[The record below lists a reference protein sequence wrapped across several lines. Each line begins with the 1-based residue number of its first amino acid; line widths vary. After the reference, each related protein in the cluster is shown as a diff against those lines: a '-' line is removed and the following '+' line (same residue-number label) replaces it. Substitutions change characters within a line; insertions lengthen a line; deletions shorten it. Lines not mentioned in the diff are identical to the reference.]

1 MQQMQQP
8 LPTKDTNGVG
18 LGFIV
23 EKLLNDFDND
33 GENDNVCNEF
43 EKEYAQYE
51 KKYDEIKQ
59 TILAIYKKIKQ
70 RKNYNSN
77 GVTVSYMNYSKVKE
91 QYRELLN
98 LLYVEKENNETKHRA
113 NWHIVM
119 LHRLLAHT
127 RDISDGCGEREL
139 AYMQLFELARM
150 NAAAASHA
158 LETVVT
164 WQSDKP
170 KPLGSWKDVKG
181 LVGYMRRTMNMRD
194 ERDMAAYLALTNYA
208 VRLVNER
215 LAKDVLAFYKDD
227 DEIIGHG
234 NKDDDEIIGHG
245 NKDDDEIIGHGNKDD
260 GEISF
265 VSKWIPRENK
275 SKKYGNFYERLA
287 CDYYK
292 DWLPKDRNANPVS
305 YEKAVVKCKIHYRK
319 LVSFLNQYLE
329 TPQIKMCQK
338 RWSDIAFSKTT
349 RLTRDLQD
357 RALLNLKSHDHR
369 TKRHVGN
376 ADREAC
382 AEKYK
387 VWKCDTINRANGINT
402 DLETHVAVSKYYSSC
417 SSLDYNRNAEW
428 AAFASQEVLKNRFKR
443 AIPVLAGNSYKAVG
457 LALAVAENALTG
469 RTLIVKDGG
478 ELVLH
483 DLDASF
489 VKNVKYLTTKAPQ
502 WRGEHL
508 HSVCGHPMYKCLI
521 SALKLLIESNVA
533 TKDTRHS
540 EDRGCGFTVTI
551 FADDDSS
558 GMFNDDVS
566 FKEVLNEA
574 SLLYREFGYGVPNV
588 VLWAMASTV
597 CHENHN
603 NNDMNNN
610 NSNNDTGAVVY
621 KSVSYGGALTIQVGC
636 DASEI
641 CAYLGVENKKK
652 EWKHHN
658 NMWHADQR
666 NEWQNEWNHLVEMLY
681 NRRYYPFEQ
690 YYWKNTYKK

>member
-8 LPTKDTNGVG
+8 LATKQCEKQGEG
-18 LGFIV
+18 EGIGFIV
-23 EKLLNDFDND
+23 EKLLNDFNND
-33 GENDNVCNEF
+33 DDNVCNEF
-43 EKEYAQYE
+43 EKEYNKYE

-59 TILAIYKKIKQ
+59 SILAIYKKIKQ
-70 RKNYNSN
+70 RKNYNHKMYN
-77 GVTVSYMNYSKVKE
+77 KNDANEATFSYMNYSKVKE

-98 LLYVEKENNETKHRA
+98 LLYKEKENKETKHRA

-119 LHRLLAHT
+119 LHRLLAYT

-150 NAAAASHA
+150 DAAAASRA

-164 WQSDKP
+164 WQSDNLKKT

-181 LVGYMRRTMNMRD
+181 LVAYMRRTMNMRD
-194 ERDMAAYLALTNYA
+194 ERDMAAYLGLTKHA
-208 VRLVNER
+208 VKLVNER
-215 LAKDVLAFYKDD
+215 LAKDVLAFYKD
-227 DEIIGHG
+227 G
-234 NKDDDEIIGHG
+234 
-245 NKDDDEIIGHGNKDD
+245 DD
-260 GEISF
+260 GDNGDNGEVSF
-265 VSKWIPRENK
+265 ASKWIPRENK

-329 TPQIKMCQK
+329 TPQIKMCQQ

-357 RALLNLKSHDHR
+357 RALLNLKPHDHR
-369 TKRHVGN
+369 VKRHAGN

-387 VWKCDTINRANGINT
+387 VWKCDTINYQNGINT
-402 DLETHVAVSKYYSSC
+402 DLVTHVAVSSHSSC
-417 SSLDYNRNAEW
+417 SSLGYNRNAEW
-428 AAFASQEVLKNRFKR
+428 AAFASQEALKSRVKR
-443 AIPVLAGNSYKAVG
+443 VIPVLVGSSYKAIG
-457 LALAVAENALTG
+457 LALAVAENAVTG
-469 RTLIVKDGG
+469 KTLIVKDGE

-489 VKNVKYLTTKAPQ
+489 VKNVNHLTRSKAPQ
-502 WRGEHL
+502 GTHL
-508 HSVCGHPMYKCLI
+508 HSVRGHPMYKCLI

-533 TKDTRHS
+533 VKDTRRS
-540 EDRGCGFTVTI
+540 EECEPGFTVTI

-558 GMFNDDVS
+558 ELFNDDDAC
-566 FKEVLNEA
+566 FEEVLNEA
-574 SLLYREFGYGVPNV
+574 SLLYREFGYGIPNV

-597 CHENHN
+597 CHENHI
-603 NNDMNNN
+603 NNDNNYN
-610 NSNNDTGAVVY
+610 NCSTHEAVAY
-621 KSVSYGGALTIQVGC
+621 SSVSYGGALTVRVGC
-636 DASEI
+636 NASEI
-641 CAYLGVENKKK
+641 CTYLGVENKKE
-652 EWKHHN
+652 EWKHDMDRHNHN
-658 NMWHADQR
+658 NWHNP

-681 NRRYYPFEQ
+681 NRRYYQFEQ
-690 YYWKNTYKK
+690 YFWKK